1 MSLPFVLGSETSKEA
16 ANAARP
22 DAATQRDRVLAAIRA
37 AGSAGLT
44 DEQIANQLAMNP
56 STGRPR
62 RIELVQGGQV
72 RDSGRTRETRSGRQA
87 VVWTAVPRPGS
98 QMRLL

>member
-1 MSLPFVLGSETSKEA
+1 MTLPYQRHSTTSADA
-16 ANAARP
+16 ADLARAG
-22 DAATQRDRVLAAIRA
+22 AATQRDRVLAAIRA

-44 DEQIANQLAMNP
+44 DEQIADRLELNP

-62 RIELVQGGQV
+62 RIELVERGQV
-72 RDSGRTRETRSGRQA
+72 RDSGRTRATRSGRQA
-87 VVWTAVPRPGS
+87 VVWTATPPPGT